1 VTLFP
6 AEAGGHNR
14 IRVRMTVAY
23 DGRGFHGFAVN
34 PGVRTV
40 AGSLADALERILRH
54 SVELTGAGRTDA
66 GVHARAQ
73 VVSFDA
79 DGGDDG
85 LDLGRVQR
93 SLNKM
98 LGPEI
103 AVREASVAAADFDAR
118 HSARSRVYRYTV
130 LNTPWPDP
138 FWAGRSWHVERP
150 LELGLLRLGADVV
163 IGEHDFTSFCRA
175 ADGEVSLVRRVV
187 EARWETGGDGLLHFW
202 IEANAF
208 CHQMVRSIV
217 GTLVDVGSGRKR
229 AGDVRAVLEA
239 RDRQAAGP
247 VAPPDGLCLW
257 AVRYTDS
264 RQ

>member
-1 VTLFP
+1 
-6 AEAGGHNR
+6 
-14 IRVRMTVAY
+14 MTVAY
-23 DGRGFHGFAVN
+23 DGRGFHGFAPN

-40 AGSLADALERILRH
+40 GATVAAALARVLGHPVDLAC
-54 SVELTGAGRTDA
+54 AGRTDA

-79 DGGDDG
+79 AAG
-85 LDLGRVQR
+85 LDLGRVER

-98 LGPEI
+98 LRPEI
-103 AVREASVAAADFDAR
+103 AVRDAVEARPDFDAR
-118 HSARSRVYRYTV
+118 HSARSRVYRYCV
-130 LNTPWPDP
+130 LNGPWPDP
-138 FWAGRSWHVERP
+138 FWAGRAWHVERP
-150 LELGLLRLGADVV
+150 LDVDLLRLGCDPL

-175 ADGEVSLVRRVV
+175 PGGDVSLVRRVLD
-187 EARWETGGDGLLHFW
+187 ARWDDDDDRLLRFW

-217 GTLVDVGSGRKR
+217 GTLVEVGAGRKR
-229 AGDVRAVLEA
+229 AGEVRGILAA

-257 AVRYTDS
+257 AVNY
-264 RQ
+264 